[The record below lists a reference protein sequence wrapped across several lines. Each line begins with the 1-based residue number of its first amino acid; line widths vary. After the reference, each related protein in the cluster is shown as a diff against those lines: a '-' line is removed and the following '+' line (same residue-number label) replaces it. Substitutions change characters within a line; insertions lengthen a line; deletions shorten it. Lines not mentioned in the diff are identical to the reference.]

1 MHVVVVT
8 IRGDCCF
15 VVFQIS
21 VLRGCSA
28 SVEPGKAYPPQGY
41 FLHPGFQDAFSSSP
55 VVISCSKRNIL
66 IPDKILRQGINS
78 AASSLRSLAA
88 FSALVVQAH
97 VPVATL
103 AAHCVA
109 FSCALRAPAHS
120 LLPAQVPDHF
130 RRRPRCLLPLISGR
144 SFLTSQRVHRFGS
157 SLFLGRTQCDSLGF
171 ITD

>member
-1 MHVVVVT
+1 LL
-8 IRGDCCF
+8 
-15 VVFQIS
+15 
-21 VLRGCSA
+21 LRRVSN
-28 SVEPGKAYPPQGY
+28 
-41 FLHPGFQDAFSSSP
+41 FSSAWLLRFCRARQSVPSPGVFPASRFSGRVFKQFP
-55 VVISCSKRNIL
+55 VVISCLKRNIL

-97 VPVATL
+97 VPVVTL

-144 SFLTSQRVHRFGS
+144 FCSFCSAFIASDRALCCFGGT
-157 SLFLGRTQCDSLGF
+157 LRGF
-171 ITD
+171 CLLRS